1 MNNQMDGMENKD
13 TDALLQECLRK
24 VLETLTPREECVL
37 GHRLGLGGVSKTSE
51 EVARRFE
58 VSRDVILQVEKDAL
72 RKLRHPAR
80 IQKLGAFLPQFE
92 ALLKKAGLS
101 GNG

>member
-1 MNNQMDGMENKD
+1 MNTQMDGMENMGP
-13 TDALLQECLRK
+13 DALPKEFLKE

-37 GHRLGLGGVSKTSE
+37 GLRLGFGGVPKTTE

-72 RKLRHPAR
+72 RKLRHPSR
-80 IQKLGAFLPQFE
+80 LQKLGAFLPQFE